1 MHRNNRSE
9 IFDPP
14 ELLRVKKMPR
24 KKIYLTKAAL
34 ISRGWTDSLILRF
47 LGSPDSIRPA
57 GGWGTAAANTWEGKR
72 VKTVEASS
80 KFLTALEKSFAR
92 RKLDSRTIEIYEK
105 NRKRGPVDLETRWSE
120 AIQLLVEDFK
130 ERNELS
136 LEEEL
141 DRELR
146 SSITD
151 WGLQQYPLP
160 SFAEGIIHNRVA
172 QSKQS
177 QQCRTATAKEVE
189 VYSLHEILPNR
200 ESLLFASWNGAYV
213 MSDDANEAKTA
224 ILPRNIFR
232 WVVQFPKYPNVVFAQ
247 SCRAFP
253 SRLTLAGR
261 FDRQFL
267 TQAEYNVTE
276 TKPLSKD
283 ECESLMSLPEFARLS
298 NIWSRAWYPDELKS
312 SLNGIYWKLV
322 HGTLL
327 LCALNVED
335 DIHQLFFDKIKH
347 SVNYQAKKKKTPFY
361 QEIWNRLFAE

>member
-1 MHRNNRSE
+1 MHYSNRSE
-9 IFDPP
+9 IIDLP
-14 ELLRVKKMPR
+14 ELHWVKKMPR
-24 KKIYLTKAAL
+24 KKIYLTKADL
-34 ISRGWTDSLILRF
+34 ISRGWTESLILRF

-57 GGWGTAAANTWEGKR
+57 DGWGTAAANTWEGKR

-130 ERNELS
+130 EQNQLS

-146 SSITD
+146 RSITD
-151 WGLQQYPLP
+151 WKIQQYQLP
-160 SFAEGIIHNRVA
+160 SFAQVVIHNRIA
-172 QSKQS
+172 QSKQP
-177 QQCRTATAKEVE
+177 QECRIATEKEAE
-189 VYSLHEILPNR
+189 LYSLHEMLLNR
-200 ESLLFASWNGAYV
+200 DGLLFAKWNGAYV
-213 MSDDANEAKTA
+213 MSDDCNEAKTS
-224 ILPRNIFR
+224 ILPQNIFR

-247 SCRAFP
+247 GRRAFP

-267 TQAEYNVTE
+267 TRAEYEVRE
-276 TKPLSKD
+276 TQALSKK
-283 ECESLMSLPEFARLS
+283 ECESLMSRPEFVRLS

-312 SLNGIYWKLV
+312 SSNGIYWKFV

-327 LCALNVED
+327 LCALNVEN
-335 DIHQLFFDKIKH
+335 DIHQLFFDKVKH
-347 SVNYQAKKKKTPFY
+347 SVNYQAKKKKIPFY
-361 QEIWNRLFAE
+361 QELWNKLFAV